1 MLTSTKAEQDLV
13 SGNIINIQPF
23 ISYFDEVQELLLSKG
38 NPDNDLF
45 NPGYLLPELD
55 EKLAKYFS
63 AAEITLSDLGN
74 YQDVRLKFMDLRSN
88 PSTQTTKTFA
98 SLLMVARAVRYIQDT
113 GEKIVIVTPSS
124 ANKATALRDAVWR
137 AIDNGLV
144 TSEQLRIVSVIP
156 CESLNKTRESP
167 LSQDAEL
174 AAKNPIFI
182 SSGAARMD
190 VKELVRNFASSLSR
204 NEVPYGI
211 NFWFTLSLDNYQF
224 ADAVRAFI
232 EQDYL
237 PVDTPRLHAHSV
249 SSAYGLLGHYFG
261 YQWRVKRQKR
271 DIQPPGYFLIQH
283 LDTPDMVL
291 DLYYD
296 SFSRENLP
304 TYIKVDDHYRQNK
317 SVHFPRVTDD
327 PLEVLETT
335 FYTHQPVTSTVM
347 KKLIRENG
355 GGGIVVSEREC
366 AERHFLARRLL
377 ENGSRVQLPLN
388 FDAIR
393 ERSLSMAIT
402 GVINAIERKI
412 VPAGSEIL
420 IHASGIYSEGDYIP
434 LHEDSSCIHPVK
446 DVDSFHRSIYAAA
459 SA

>member
-1 MLTSTKAEQDLV
+1 MLTSTQAKHNLV
-13 SGNIINIQPF
+13 SRNIINIQPF
-23 ISYFDEVQELLLSKG
+23 ITYFTEIQELLLVEG
-38 NPDNDLF
+38 TPDGELF

-63 AAEITLSDLGN
+63 AAEIALSDLGN
-74 YQDVRLKFMDLRSN
+74 YQDVRLRFMDLRSN
-88 PSTQTTKTFA
+88 PATQTTKTFA
-98 SLLMVARAVRYIQDT
+98 SLLMVARAVRYIHDT
-113 GEKIVIVTPSS
+113 AEKIVIVTPSS

-156 CESLNKTRESP
+156 SESLNKTRESP
-167 LSQDAEL
+167 LSQSAEL
-174 AAKNPIFI
+174 AARNPIFT
-182 SSGAARMD
+182 STGENRMD
-190 VKELVRNFASSLSR
+190 VKELVRNFSSTLSQ
-204 NEVPYGI
+204 NEGHEGV

-224 ADAVRAFI
+224 ADAVRAFV

-237 PVDTPRLHAHSV
+237 PTDTARLHAHSV

-271 DIQPPGYFLIQH
+271 DIQHPGYFLIQH

-296 SFSRENLP
+296 SFSRDNLP
-304 TYIKVDDHYRQNK
+304 AYIKVDEHYRQNK
-317 SVHFPRVTDD
+317 SAHFPRITDD
-327 PLEVLETT
+327 PHEVLETT
-335 FYTHQPVTSTVM
+335 FYTHQPVTSALM
-347 KKLIRENG
+347 KSLIREHG
-355 GGGIVVSEREC
+355 GGGIVVSKREC
-366 AERHFLARRLL
+366 SERHFLARQLL
-377 ENGSRVQLPLN
+377 EDGSRVQLPLN

-412 VPAGSEIL
+412 IPAGSEVL
-420 IHASGIYSEGDYIP
+420 VHASGVYSEGDYIP
-434 LHEDSSCIHPVK
+434 LNEESICIHPVK
-446 DVDSFHRSIYAAA
+446 DVESFHHSIYAAA
-459 SA
+459 MA

>member
-1 MLTSTKAEQDLV
+1 MLTGKQTQHNLV
-13 SGNIINIQPF
+13 SENFVHIHPF
-23 ISYFDEVQELLLSKG
+23 IKYFTEIQELLLAKG
-38 NPDNDLF
+38 SPDGELF

-55 EKLAKYFS
+55 EKLGKYFA
-63 AAEITLSDLGN
+63 AAEVILSDLGTH
-74 YQDVRLKFMDLRSN
+74 QDVRLRFMDLRSN

-98 SLLMVARAVRYIQDT
+98 SLLMVARAVRYIHDT

-144 TSEQLRIVSVIP
+144 TSDQLRIISVIP
-156 CESLNKTRESP
+156 AESLNKTRESP
-167 LSQDAEL
+167 LSQNAEL

-182 SSGAARMD
+182 SSGTARMD
-190 VKELVRNFASSLSR
+190 VKELVRNFASTLGQ
-204 NEVPYGI
+204 NVGHKEV

-224 ADAVRAFI
+224 ADAVRAFV

-237 PVDTPRLHAHSV
+237 PADTSRLHAHSV

-261 YQWRVKRQKR
+261 YQWRAGRQKR
-271 DIQPPGYFLIQH
+271 DIHHPGYFLIQH

-296 SFSRENLP
+296 SFSRDNLP
-304 TYIKVDDHYRQNK
+304 AYIRVDDHYRQNK

-327 PLEVLETT
+327 PHEVLETT
-335 FYTHQPVTSTVM
+335 FYTHQPVTSSVM
-347 KKLIRENG
+347 KKLIREHG

-366 AERHFLARRLL
+366 ADRHFLTRRLL
-377 ENGSRVQLPLN
+377 EDGSRVQLPLN
-388 FDAIR
+388 FDDIR

-402 GVINAIERKI
+402 GVLNAIERKI
-412 VPAGSEIL
+412 IPVGSEVL
-420 IHASGIYSEGDYIP
+420 VHASGIYSEGDYIP
-434 LHEDSSCIHPVK
+434 LHKESTCIHPVK
-446 DVDSFHRSIYAAA
+446 DVESFHHSIYAAA